1 MDRTLITEIT
11 ETAETAANTSA
22 ELPADHEIYTALLAE
37 KFGYPGLRPG
47 QSEALR
53 GLDTSDVLAV
63 LPTGSGKSMAYVLP
77 ALVSGR
83 VLVVSPHIALMQDQ
97 VESLVANGI
106 SAAFINSNLTNVQKR
121 DTYIKFRDGN
131 LDLLYTS
138 PESLANQLFV
148 TGLAKAGI
156 NLLAIDEAH
165 CVSEWGHTF
174 RPDYL
179 RLDSVRKQ
187 LGSPRTIALTATATG
202 QARDDIARRLGLDD
216 AVRVV
221 HSVDRPN
228 LTFTV
233 NFGGGNSEK
242 QDFLLDYA
250 TKRRGKSGIVY
261 VGSRKRTEEL
271 AELLTGAGLSAAH
284 YHAGMAAKTRSDVQ
298 RRFMTDKIAVM
309 VATNAFGLGVDKP
322 DVRFIVHYDMPGR
335 LEAYYQ
341 ESGRAGRDGDPA
353 ECVLIYTP
361 YSASAP
367 RRFIERDH
375 PPASELRIAWRR
387 LCGIVGPDSRV
398 PESGFGRFDGKVMA
412 IRAFQE
418 SDLLDKSADTLL
430 STNPDARIDSTVVD
444 RHREHDFEML
454 ERMLGYAQ
462 TLGCRRSYILEY
474 FGEKPVETCGHCDN
488 CLNTTGSD
496 GSGLVGRIIQ
506 LRSEIA
512 KQSRKDPVDVFED
525 RTARA
530 LADARPKDETEL
542 LEVWGI
548 GPIRARRW
556 GKQMLDEVQK
566 WETDNPD
573 AAPRSLVAAARKTTV
588 SQSRRPDHADMPLFD
603 VLREWRKT
611 RAAEEGVPAFV
622 VFSDRTLAA
631 LASAKPTNLDELFTV
646 FGVGAA
652 KRDRFGRGVLE
663 VIEEFQSGAS
673 EGS

>member
-1 MDRTLITEIT
+1 MDWTLITET
-11 ETAETAANTSA
+11 PESA
-22 ELPADHEIYTALLAE
+22 PNAGAGLPADHATYIALLAE
-37 KFGYPGLRPG
+37 KFGYPGLRAG

-53 GLDTSDVLAV
+53 GLDSSDVIAV

-106 SAAFINSNLTNVQKR
+106 RAAFINSNLTNVQKR
-121 DTYIKFRDGN
+121 DTYIDFRDGD

-138 PESLANQLFV
+138 PESLANQKFV

-216 AVRVV
+216 AIRVV

-228 LTFTV
+228 LNFAV
-233 NFGGGNSEK
+233 NFGGGNREK

-250 TKRRGKSGIVY
+250 MKRRGKSGIVY

-271 AELLTGAGLSAAH
+271 AELLSDAGLNAAH
-284 YHAGMAAKTRSDVQ
+284 YHAGMVAKTRSDVQ
-298 RRFMTDKIAVM
+298 RRFMTDKIDVM

-322 DVRFIVHYDMPGR
+322 DVRFIVHYDMPAR
-335 LEAYYQ
+335 LEGYYQ
-341 ESGRAGRDGDPA
+341 ESGRAGRDGEPA

-361 YSASAP
+361 YSASGP
-367 RRFIERDH
+367 RRFIDRDH
-375 PPASELRIAWRR
+375 PPASDLRIAWRR
-387 LCGIVGPDSRV
+387 LCAMAASDSRV
-398 PESGFGRFDGKVMA
+398 PESGFGHFDGKVMA

-418 SDLLDKSADTLL
+418 SGLLDESADRLL
-430 STNPDARIDSTVVD
+430 DNNPDARITSMVVD
-444 RHREHDFEML
+444 RHREHEFEML

-474 FGEKPVETCGHCDN
+474 FGEKAVESCGSCDN
-488 CLNTTGSD
+488 CHNPAGSD
-496 GSGLVGRIIQ
+496 ASGLVGRIIQ
-506 LRSEIA
+506 VRSEIA
-512 KQSRKDPVDVFED
+512 QQSRMDPVDVFED

-530 LADARPKDETEL
+530 LADVRPIDETEL
-542 LEVWGI
+542 LEIWGI
-548 GPIRARRW
+548 GPVRARRW
-556 GKQMLDEVQK
+556 GKQLLDEVQK
-566 WETDNPD
+566 WEADNPD
-573 AAPRSLVAAARKTTV
+573 AVPRSLVTPARKATV
-588 SQSRRPDHADMPLFD
+588 TQSRRPDHADMPLFD

-611 RAAEEGVPAFV
+611 RASEEGIPAFV

-631 LASAKPTNLDELFTV
+631 LASAKPTNMDELFTV

-663 VIEEFQSGAS
+663 VIEEFQPGTTEAD
-673 EGS
+673 

>member
-1 MDRTLITEIT
+1 MDSTLITET
-11 ETAETAANTSA
+11 PETAADASSD
-22 ELPADHEIYTALLAE
+22 LPANHEIYTALLSE

-47 QSEALR
+47 QSEVLR
-53 GLDTSDVLAV
+53 GLDSSDVLAV

-97 VESLVANGI
+97 VESLVANGVR
-106 SAAFINSNLTNVQKR
+106 AAFINSNLTNVQKR
-121 DTYIKFRDGN
+121 DTFIEFRDGD

-138 PESLANQLFV
+138 PESLANQKFV

-187 LGSPRTIALTATATG
+187 LGSPRTIALTATATD
-202 QARDDIARRLGLDD
+202 QARNDIVQRLGLDD

-233 NFGGGNSEK
+233 NFGGSNSEK
-242 QDFLLDYA
+242 QDFLIDFA

-261 VGSRKRTEEL
+261 VGSRKRAEKL
-271 AELLTGAGLSAAH
+271 AELLSGAGLSAAH
-284 YHAGMAAKTRSDVQ
+284 YHAGIVAKTRSDVQ
-298 RRFMTDKIAVM
+298 RRFMTDQIDVM

-322 DVRFIVHYDMPGR
+322 DVRFIVHYDMPAR

-341 ESGRAGRDGDPA
+341 ESGRAGRDGEPA

-361 YSASAP
+361 YSASGP
-367 RRFIERDH
+367 RWFIDRDH
-375 PPASELRIAWRR
+375 PPASDLRIVWRR
-387 LCGIVGPDSRV
+387 LCAIVGPDSRV
-398 PESGFGRFDGKVMA
+398 PESGFGNFDGKVMA

-418 SDLLDKSADTLL
+418 SGLLDKSADTLL
-430 STNPDARIDSTVVD
+430 SDNPDARINSMVVD
-444 RHREHDFEML
+444 HHREHEFEML
-454 ERMLGYAQ
+454 ELMLGYAQ

-474 FGEKPVETCGHCDN
+474 FGEPPVESCGSCDN
-488 CLNTTGSD
+488 CLNSTGSD
-496 GSGLVGRIIQ
+496 GSGLLGRIIQ
-506 LRSEIA
+506 LRSKIA
-512 KQSRKDPVDVFED
+512 QQNRMDSVDVFED

-530 LADARPKDETEL
+530 LADARPRDETEL

-548 GPIRARRW
+548 GPVRARRW
-556 GKQMLDEVQK
+556 GKQMLEEVQK
-566 WETDNPD
+566 WEADNPD
-573 AAPRSLVAAARKTTV
+573 AAPRSSVAAARKTTV

-631 LASAKPTNLDELFTV
+631 LASAKPTNMDELFTV

-652 KRDRFGRGVLE
+652 KRDRFGRAVLD
-663 VIEEFQSGAS
+663 VIEEFQSGADDAK
-673 EGS
+673 